1 MASISSTGFG
11 SGLPINDLVSQLVE
25 AESKPA
31 LNRLDRRE
39 ASLQTE
45 LSSIGLL
52 KSALSDFQSSLGQ
65 LRNPDSFNNRSAMS
79 SNESVATLTAD
90 QSANIG
96 SYSLEV
102 DRLASAQKLVSQQNY
117 NAGDTG
123 SLSFTNQA
131 GASFTVDINAQ
142 DATLEGIRDTINGA
156 ADNFG
161 VTATILNLSSG
172 PKLVLTANETGE
184 ANRITSINSASTSGD
199 LSVFDYNFDPAQNGN
214 DTNFDQVTAAED
226 ALLRIEGQQITSSN
240 NTLDGVIPGVE
251 FTLTGTTQTGLPIS
265 LNIESNIDDVS
276 ENIQNFV
283 TAYNDLR
290 KLIAEETRVDPAS
303 GKAGNLLSDSLTR
316 TVQNQLRDILSSS
329 GSKSGNISALVDL
342 GITTNRDGTL
352 DVNSV
357 RLNSALRLNFD
368 NVTEFFSGE
377 QGMANRLNDTLNVY
391 LQRSGTFDSRT
402 ESINQQIR
410 SLDSERETVARRMS
424 ALEARMFAQFNA
436 MDSIVAQLNN
446 TGSFLTQQL
455 ENISQISAPRSKR

>member
-316 TVQNQLRDILSSS
+316 TVQNQLRDIMSSS